1 MYKLM
6 YEKIKK
12 ADYIYIYRHVA
23 SDYDALGSQYGLAQI
38 IVDNFENKHVVCMGE
53 VNESLQTI
61 MNISLEKGVFEKKD
75 NSLSIVLDTANTSR
89 IDGQGYDECDDL
101 IKVDHHIVVESYGH
115 LNIEDEHA
123 SSASELVVRFYEAN
137 KDELNLSKKAATL
150 LYYGIVGDTNRFMY
164 EGATASTMLAAST
177 LLNTGIQKEAIY
189 ESMYLRPLKDLEI
202 QKYLLNHFIY
212 DEGFAY
218 YILHQEDLDALNI
231 SREQGSNYVH
241 VLSNIEE
248 IKVWAAITYQ
258 KEKDNYRVSLRS
270 RNVPVQ
276 PIASQFNGGGH
287 IYASGATLNSL
298 DELPVMISMVKEAI
312 NNEI

>member
-23 SDYDALGSQYGLAQI
+23 SDYDALGSQHGLAQI

-53 VNESLQTI
+53 INEALQTI

-123 SSASELVVRFYEAN
+123 SSASELVVRFYEARQRVIRGEDPQFEN
-137 KDELNLSKKAATL
+137 YDAYMDDEFMKDITD
-150 LYYGIVGDTNRFMY
+150 V
-164 EGATASTMLAAST
+164 
-177 LLNTGIQKEAIY
+177 
-189 ESMYLRPLKDLEI
+189 
-202 QKYLLNHFIY
+202 
-212 DEGFAY
+212 
-218 YILHQEDLDALNI
+218 
-231 SREQGSNYVH
+231 
-241 VLSNIEE
+241 
-248 IKVWAAITYQ
+248 IKRRGWA
-258 KEKDNYRVSLRS
+258 K
-270 RNVPVQ
+270 
-276 PIASQFNGGGH
+276 
-287 IYASGATLNSL
+287 
-298 DELPVMISMVKEAI
+298 
-312 NNEI
+312 

>member
-61 MNISLEKGVFEKKD
+61 MHFSLGKGVFEKKD

-123 SSASELVVRFYEAN
+123 SSASELVVRFYESN
-137 KDELNLSKKAATL
+137 KEELNLSKKAATL

-164 EGATASTMLAAST
+164 EGTTASTMLAAST
-177 LLNTGIQKEAIY
+177 LLNAGIQKEAIY

-298 DELPVMISMVKEAI
+298 DELPIMISMVKEAI

>member
-12 ADYIYIYRHVA
+12 ADYIYIYRNVA

-164 EGATASTMLAAST
+164 EGTTASTMLAAST

-298 DELPVMISMVKEAI
+298 DELPIMISMVKEAI

>member
-177 LLNTGIQKEAIY
+177 LLNAGIQKESIY

>member
-61 MNISLEKGVFEKKD
+61 MNISLEKGGFEKKD

-164 EGATASTMLAAST
+164 EGTTASTMLAAST

-298 DELPVMISMVKEAI
+298 DELPIMISMVKEAI

>member
-164 EGATASTMLAAST
+164 EGTTASTMLAAST
-177 LLNTGIQKEAIY
+177 LLNAGIQKESIY

-298 DELPVMISMVKEAI
+298 DELPIMISMVKEAI

>member
-61 MNISLEKGVFEKKD
+61 MHISLGKGVFEKKD

-164 EGATASTMLAAST
+164 EGTTASTMLAAST
-177 LLNTGIQKEAIY
+177 LLNAGIQKESIY

-298 DELPVMISMVKEAI
+298 DELPIMISMVKEAI